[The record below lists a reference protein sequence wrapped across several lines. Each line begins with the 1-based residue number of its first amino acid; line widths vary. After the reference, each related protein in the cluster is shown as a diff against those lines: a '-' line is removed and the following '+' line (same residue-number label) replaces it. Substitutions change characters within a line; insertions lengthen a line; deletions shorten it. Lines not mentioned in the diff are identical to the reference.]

1 MQEIMHVC
9 TKNSGRT
16 LMWDNKKST
25 AFMLGRYQP
34 FHDGHFALFKEALQ
48 RADQV
53 LIAVRDTGGTDEKN
67 PFDFEFVKSKIEEKL
82 VDYVGKYQ
90 VILVPNITNIVYG
103 RDVGYKIEKIELG
116 EAIESI
122 SATAVRKKMGL

>member
-1 MQEIMHVC
+1 
-9 TKNSGRT
+9 
-16 LMWDNKKST
+16 MWDNKKRT

-67 PFDFEFVKSKIEEKL
+67 PFDFEFVRSRIDDALGEK
-82 VDYVGKYQ
+82 YAGRYRI
-90 VILVPNITNIVYG
+90 ILVPNITNIVYG
-103 RDVGYKIEKIELG
+103 RDVGYKIEKVELG

-122 SATAVRKKMGL
+122 SATAVRKEMGL